1 MGLRLLHA
9 QLLVLILLILVSR
22 SVSTQANSQR
32 AKQNCMDR
40 CGNVRIPFPFGTRE
54 GCYFNE
60 SFLVT
65 CINTNSAFPKLFWRN
80 FTFQITS
87 ISLKGQ
93 LRVLQSISKYC
104 YSRTGT
110 QPEPK
115 SINLPFGFT
124 VNDTANKF
132 IVVGCDSYALVSGS
146 RREKQ
151 DYITGCISLC
161 KKEDLAELSCS
172 GLGFCKI
179 SIPTQAWSVEVK
191 TGSFENFT
199 EMSDFNNCS
208 YGFLAEESAF
218 TFNASSLST
227 LRNVEKLPMVVDWA
241 VGEETCKE
249 AGNNISSYACK
260 SENSNCYKP
269 NNGYGYRCYC
279 QEGYDGNPYLKNGC
293 KDIDECNNQTLNI
306 CEKDCK
312 NTAGGF
318 KCLCPKG
325 YHGDG
330 KKDGRGC
337 IRGQS
342 LVLKVATG
350 ISIGITLTV
359 VAIWWLCFVHQE
371 KKLVKMKHT
380 FFLQN
385 GGLLLQEKLARG
397 EQSPDGAKIFTST
410 ELKKA
415 TNDFHDN
422 RIVGQ
427 GGFGTVY
434 KGFLSDNTIVAVKKS
449 KQVDPNQ
456 VEQFIN
462 EVIVLSRINHRNVV
476 KFLGCCLET
485 QAPLLVYEF
494 INNGT
499 LFEHIHNKA
508 KASSFSWDMR
518 LRVAA
523 EAAGVLAYL
532 HSAASPP
539 IIQRDVKSANIL
551 LDTNFTA
558 KVSDFGASKLF
569 PIDQTQLSTVVQG
582 TFGYLDPEY
591 MQTNQLT
598 GKSDVYSF
606 GVVLVELLTGKK
618 ALSYDRSEEERN
630 LANYFLSTLKQNNL
644 LQVLDDSIVC
654 EGNSEKLTSVAMLAK
669 RCLHVKGEDR
679 PSMKEVAME
688 LEGLRLAGKHSWNQ
702 TEPIEEE
709 SESLLSGKMNAFA
722 IATGEGSSTS
732 IGYDSTMDHI
742 SGR

>member
-1 MGLRLLHA
+1 MVG
-9 QLLVLILLILVSR
+9 
-22 SVSTQANSQR
+22 
-32 AKQNCMDR
+32 
-40 CGNVRIPFPFGTRE
+40 
-54 GCYFNE
+54 
-60 SFLVT
+60 
-65 CINTNSAFPKLFWRN
+65 
-80 FTFQITS
+80 
-87 ISLKGQ
+87 
-93 LRVLQSISKYC
+93 YC
-104 YSRTGT
+104 
-110 QPEPK
+110 
-115 SINLPFGFT
+115 
-124 VNDTANKF
+124 
-132 IVVGCDSYALVSGS
+132 
-146 RREKQ
+146 
-151 DYITGCISLC
+151 C
-161 KKEDLAELSCS
+161 KK
-172 GLGFCKI
+172 
-179 SIPTQAWSVEVK
+179 
-191 TGSFENFT
+191 N
-199 EMSDFNNCS
+199 
-208 YGFLAEESAF
+208 
-218 TFNASSLST
+218 
-227 LRNVEKLPMVVDWA
+227 
-241 VGEETCKE
+241 
-249 AGNNISSYACK
+249 
-260 SENSNCYKP
+260 
-269 NNGYGYRCYC
+269 
-279 QEGYDGNPYLKNGC
+279 
-293 KDIDECNNQTLNI
+293 
-306 CEKDCK
+306 
-312 NTAGGF
+312 
-318 KCLCPKG
+318 
-325 YHGDG
+325 
-330 KKDGRGC
+330 
-337 IRGQS
+337 
-342 LVLKVATG
+342 
-350 ISIGITLTV
+350 
-359 VAIWWLCFVHQE
+359 
-371 KKLVKMKHT
+371 
-380 FFLQN
+380 
-385 GGLLLQEKLARG
+385 
-397 EQSPDGAKIFTST
+397 SPDGAKIFTST

-449 KQVDPNQ
+449 KQVDPKQ

-539 IIQRDVKSANIL
+539 IIHRDVKSANIVL
-551 LDTNFTA
+551 ETNFTA

-618 ALSYDRSEEERN
+618 ALSYDRPEEERN

-654 EGNSEKLTSVAMLAK
+654 EGNSEKLTSVAMLAE

>member
-132 IVVGCDSYALVSGS
+132 IVVGCDSFALVSGS

-172 GLGFCKI
+172 GLGCCKI

-191 TGSFENFT
+191 TGSFDNFT
-199 EMSDFNNCS
+199 EVSDFNNCS

-293 KDIDECNNQTLNI
+293 K
-306 CEKDCK
+306 
-312 NTAGGF
+312 
-318 KCLCPKG
+318 
-325 YHGDG
+325 
-330 KKDGRGC
+330 
-337 IRGQS
+337 
-342 LVLKVATG
+342 G

>member
-293 KDIDECNNQTLNI
+293 K
-306 CEKDCK
+306 
-312 NTAGGF
+312 
-318 KCLCPKG
+318 
-325 YHGDG
+325 
-330 KKDGRGC
+330 
-337 IRGQS
+337 
-342 LVLKVATG
+342 G